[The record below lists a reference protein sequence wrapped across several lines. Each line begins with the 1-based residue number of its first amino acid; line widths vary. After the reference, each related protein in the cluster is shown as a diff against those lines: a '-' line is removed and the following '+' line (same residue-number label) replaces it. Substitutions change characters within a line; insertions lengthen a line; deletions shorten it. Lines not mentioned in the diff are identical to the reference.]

1 MFVRQSRSDNSIANS
16 ATIQQCTDSF
26 DKFGHEPLHFQ
37 PNYIY
42 TKNPPGPGFSLS
54 AIIVPGYPVQ
64 YFTINY

>member
-42 TKNPPGPGFSLS
+42 TKNPPGLGLGSRSPLS
-54 AIIVPGYPVQ
+54 RVPG
-64 YFTINY
+64 TINY